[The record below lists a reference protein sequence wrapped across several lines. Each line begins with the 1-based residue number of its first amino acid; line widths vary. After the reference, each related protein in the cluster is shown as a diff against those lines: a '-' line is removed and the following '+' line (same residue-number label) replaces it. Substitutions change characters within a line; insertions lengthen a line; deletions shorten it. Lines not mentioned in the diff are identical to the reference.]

1 MFDFYNIKEKECHD
15 LYVTSRMNI
24 FSNKV
29 LSDNWN
35 IVFDDN
41 SIAGLVGKYPVI
53 KFFVQEDNYIKF
65 VLNNRYLDTVS
76 KYIDYSNSRII
87 EFQNEKY
94 LFILDKINDYIILK
108 TPILLKLELS
118 DEDYKKLLAI
128 TII

>member
-65 VLNNRYLDTVS
+65 VLNNKYLDTVS
-76 KYIDYSNSRII
+76 IDYSNSRII

-108 TPILLKLELS
+108 TPKLLKLELS

>member
-53 KFFVQEDNYIKF
+53 KFFVPEDNYIKF

-76 KYIDYSNSRII
+76 IDYSNSRII

-94 LFILDKINDYIILK
+94 LFIIDKINDYIILN
-108 TPILLKLELS
+108 TPRLLKLELS

>member
-65 VLNNRYLDTVS
+65 VLNNRYSDTVS
-76 KYIDYSNSRII
+76 IDCSNSRII

-94 LFILDKINDYIILK
+94 LFIIDKINDCIILK
-108 TPILLKLELS
+108 TPKLLKLELS

>member
-76 KYIDYSNSRII
+76 IDYSNSRII

>member
-35 IVFDDN
+35 IVCDDN

-65 VLNNRYLDTVS
+65 VLNNKYLDTVS
-76 KYIDYSNSRII
+76 IDYSNSRII

-108 TPILLKLELS
+108 TPELLKLELS
-118 DEDYKKLLAI
+118 DEDYKKLLSI

>member
-65 VLNNRYLDTVS
+65 VLNNKYLDTIS
-76 KYIDYSNSRII
+76 IDYSNSRII

-108 TPILLKLELS
+108 TPKLLKLELS